1 MKKQKMSKVIQLV
14 TEADDRNHR
23 TGQKGLL
30 VIDAQSK
37 SPQVS
42 ATYSAAVLF
51 TIAVW
56 ITASVLSDY
65 LLIREVLTTSFILV
79 CLLVFKGADQD
90 RSKGSSDKEFESK

>member
-14 TEADDRNHR
+14 TEANDRN
-23 TGQKGLL
+23 GEAEQKRLV
-30 VIDAQSK
+30 VIDGQSR
-37 SPQVS
+37 SSQVT

-79 CLLVFKGADQD
+79 CLLIFNRADQD
-90 RSKGSSDKEFESK
+90 RGK